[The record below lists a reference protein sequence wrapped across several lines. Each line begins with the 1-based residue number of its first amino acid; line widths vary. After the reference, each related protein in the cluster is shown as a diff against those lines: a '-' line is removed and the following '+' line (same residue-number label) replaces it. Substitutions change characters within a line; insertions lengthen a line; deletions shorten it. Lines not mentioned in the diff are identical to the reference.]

1 MPRSG
6 RPARLARWQRQAQDS
21 LKSCQRLYLPEISPV
36 QDFSAVLT
44 GPEEVKLL
52 CYEGE
57 RGGGLLARLN
67 RPHPA
72 GVRLLIGPEGGF
84 TSEEVAEA
92 KEAGFQVVSL
102 GPRRLRVK
110 TAALAAL
117 AILQYAWGDLG

>member
-1 MPRSG
+1 M
-6 RPARLARWQRQAQDS
+6 
-21 LKSCQRLYLPEISPV
+21 KSCQRLYLPEISPV

-44 GPEEVKLL
+44 GLEEIKLL

-57 RGGGLLARLN
+57 RGGGLLSRLN

-84 TSEEVAEA
+84 TPEEVGEA
-92 KEAGFQVVSL
+92 KEAGFQAVSL